1 MASIILWRGKF
12 MADEQPVSIAHS
24 IAQQTQEKFEF
35 YLLSLVFTLLGL
47 AVQSASFGTYL
58 TKDGLQYFAY
68 K

>member
-1 MASIILWRGKF
+1 